1 MHRRDLPQMPD
12 SERLAAQG
20 RDKHALTR
28 YTVGTRS
35 LPADVLRG
43 RSAGFLSFWGE
54 KGTALEG
61 LLFGL
66 ITLLIVAIVVMI
78 ICYVVA
84 RLLGQVMPGAAPYV
98 WLIYAIGGLIVLIYA
113 LRLFS
118 PLLHL

>member
-1 MHRRDLPQMPD
+1 MT
-12 SERLAAQG
+12 
-20 RDKHALTR
+20 TR
-28 YTVGTRS
+28 TTRAKMS
-35 LPADVLRG
+35 LSPGGWRCDI
-43 RSAGFLSFWGE
+43 
-54 KGTALEG
+54 EG

-113 LRLFS
+113 LRLFA